1 MSRWRRGRRGGPA
14 DSDPGAGA
22 DLGDFGMA
30 LLQEAGRDG
39 DPDRLDDAVE
49 VLRQAVRA
57 TPTGRRGWASARANL
72 GVALRT
78 RHDHQGNPADI
89 DEAVEVVREAV
100 AGTASD
106 DPLQATLLSNL
117 TVFLITRF
125 ERRGDRSDRDAGVA
139 TYAQA
144 LLATP
149 PDHPSLENLG
159 RMQAKLGGALLDP
172 VERDDVPV
180 VPDDVLA
187 ALRHAARGIEP
198 AHPARIALL
207 GVLGSVL
214 WSAALRTDDQTGLD
228 EAVEIYRDAVA
239 AAPVGRPDRALV
251 LTRLGWL
258 LGRIH
263 DRTGDPAHL
272 DEAIRI
278 CREVAADPAR
288 GPAARPAE
296 LAQLARLCERRF
308 DLHGDPVSLDE
319 AYAAFRGALDT
330 APATD
335 PGRASWTAGCG
346 RTRRRSADRR
356 GDVPSLREAVAHCR
370 EAVQVTAADDPDRH
384 AHLSGLGVA
393 LCVLFEHTGEEK
405 SLAEAV
411 ATHRR
416 VLADLPADH
425 PDRAGFLNNLG
436 AALQEWFD
444 QAGDP
449 GVLNEAITVHRA
461 AVAAL
466 PDGDPRLPELWSN
479 LANALRRGAD
489 RGGEHAA
496 LAEAISVD
504 EAAVAAL
511 PPGHP
516 RRAPGLSNLAT
527 GLTKLAA
534 DTGDLA
540 LLDRAIA
547 AHTEAV
553 DATAPDDAE
562 HAVRS
567 SALARTLAVR
577 FELTKDTVA
586 LDRAVEAHRT
596 AAAATP
602 PGHTLR
608 ARRLNEL
615 GVVLQLRAEH
625 RGDRAAM
632 AEAIQACRDAVNA
645 APPGHP
651 ERATNLTNLGNV
663 LQRRIGQTVDE
674 TAMVEGITVL
684 REALAASRSEAS
696 TAGARANLANALRL
710 RPGAGPAE
718 RSEARDLLRSV
729 ARSGHLPGR
738 DRVLAASDWADLAAA
753 AGDWADAAEGYTLA
767 VELVGRVASST
778 LGRDDQERGL
788 RAGAGL
794 ASDAA
799 ACLLEAGAD
808 ASEALAV
815 VERGRGTLLAHM
827 LDHRAAGAD
836 GVRSPEPDELT
847 RAAADGPLVT
857 VTVSRHR
864 CDAVVLDWDGVR
876 VAPLPSLTLDAIHK
890 RVAVVL
896 AAADAPV
903 DDPWA
908 DTAVRE
914 VLGWLWDAVTEPVL
928 SALGV
933 TGPPPPGRPPPRL
946 WWIPTGPLSLL
957 PLHAAGHHVDQ
968 PGDTVMDRVVSSYT
982 PTIRALRYA
991 QAVSAVSV
999 PGDGQLVVVAMP
1011 RTAGML
1017 DLPAA
1022 RLEADLLAAR
1032 FPGVQPL
1039 VGDNARRGAVLE
1051 ALPAARWVH
1060 VACHATNNLVQP
1072 SRSGLMLRDGL
1083 LSVADIARLHVP
1095 EAELAYLSACGT
1107 AGVDVRLA
1115 DESIHVS
1122 SAFRLAG
1129 FPHVVATLWPIDD
1142 ATAVAVA
1149 DTTYARLAG
1158 PAPDATPAR
1167 ALHRA
1172 VLERREAHAGHHPI
1186 RWAAHIHSGP

>member
-1 MSRWRRGRRGGPA
+1 VSQWRRGGRGGPP
-14 DSDPGAGA
+14 DSDQGTAA
-22 DLGDFGMA
+22 DLGDLGLA
-30 LLQEAGRDG
+30 LLWESRRDG
-39 DPDRLDDAVE
+39 DPERLDDAIE

-57 TPTGRRGWASARANL
+57 TPTGGHGWASARANL
-72 GVALRT
+72 GVALHT
-78 RHDHQGNPADI
+78 RHDERGAPADI
-89 DEAVEVVREAV
+89 DEAVKVVREAV

-106 DPLQATLLSNL
+106 DPLQATLLSHL
-117 TVFLITRF
+117 TVFLIIRF
-125 ERRGDRSDRDAGVA
+125 ERCGDCFDRDAGVA
-139 TYAQA
+139 TYARA

-149 PDHPSLENLG
+149 SDHPSLEHLG
-159 RMQAKLGGALLDP
+159 RMQAKLGGALLNSI
-172 VERDDVPV
+172 ERDDLPI

-187 ALRHAARGIEP
+187 TLRHAARDIEP
-198 AHPARIALL
+198 AHPARTALL

-214 WSAALRTDDQTGLD
+214 WSSALRTDAQTGLD
-228 EAVEIYRDAVA
+228 EAVEVYRDAVA
-239 AAPVGRPDRALV
+239 AAPVGRTDRALV
-251 LTRLGWL
+251 LTRYGWL
-258 LGRIH
+258 LGHIH
-263 DRTGDPAHL
+263 DRTGDPARL

-288 GPAARPAE
+288 DPLARPTD
-296 LAQLARLCERRF
+296 LARLARLCERRF
-308 DLHGDPVSLDE
+308 DLHGDLGSLDS
-319 AYAAFRGALDT
+319 AYAAFRGALEA

-335 PGRASWTAGCG
+335 PGRASWSADCG

-356 GDVPSLREAVAHCR
+356 GDVPGLRAAVAHCR
-370 EAVQVTAADDPDRH
+370 EAVHLTAADDPDRH
-384 AHLSGLGVA
+384 AHLSGLAVA
-393 LCVLFEHTGEEK
+393 LSVLFQHTGEQE

-416 VLADLPADH
+416 VLADLPVDH
-425 PDRAGFLNNLG
+425 PDRSGFLNNLG

-444 QAGDP
+444 QTDDP
-449 GVLNEAITVHRA
+449 GVLNEAVTVHRA
-461 AVAAL
+461 AVAGL

-479 LANALRRGAD
+479 LANALHRDAD
-489 RGGEHAA
+489 RGGGHAA
-496 LAEAISVD
+496 LAEAMAAD
-504 EAAVAAL
+504 EVAVAAL
-511 PPGHP
+511 PAGHP
-516 RRAPGLSNLAT
+516 RRASGLSNLAV
-527 GLTKLAA
+527 GLTKLAE

-553 DATAPDDAE
+553 DATAPDDAD
-562 HAVRS
+562 HPVRS
-567 SALARTLAVR
+567 SALARALTAR

-586 LDRAVEAHRT
+586 LDRAVEALR
-596 AAAATP
+596 AAAGASP

-608 ARRLNEL
+608 GRRLNEL
-615 GVVLQLRAEH
+615 GVALQLWAEH

-632 AEAIQACRDAVNA
+632 AEAIQACRDAVDA

-651 ERATNLTNLGNV
+651 ERATNLTNLGSA
-663 LQRRIGQTVDE
+663 LQRRIERTVDE
-674 TAMVEGITVL
+674 TAMAEAITVL
-684 REALAASRSEAS
+684 REALAASRSEAL
-696 TAGARANLANALRL
+696 TAKARFNLADALR
-710 RPGAGPAE
+710 RHPGAGPAE
-718 RSEARDLLRSV
+718 RSEARDLLRTV
-729 ARSGHLPGR
+729 ARSGHLPEPN
-738 DRVLAASDWADLAAA
+738 RVLAASDWADLAAA
-753 AGDWADAAEGYTLA
+753 EGDWADAAEGYTLA
-767 VELVGRVASST
+767 VELVGGVTSST
-778 LGRDDQERGL
+778 LGRDAQERRL

-799 ACLLEAGAD
+799 ACLLAAGAD

-815 VERGRGTLLAHM
+815 VERGRGILLAHT
-827 LDHRAAGAD
+827 LDRRAAGAD
-836 GVRSPEPDELT
+836 GVRSPEPHELM

-864 CDAVVLDWDGVR
+864 CDAVVLGRDGVR
-876 VAPLPSLTLDAIHK
+876 TVPLPSLTLDAIHE

-896 AAADAPV
+896 AATDAPV

-914 VLGWLWDAVTEPVL
+914 VLGWLWDAVAEPVL
-928 SALGV
+928 SALGI
-933 TGPPPPGRPPPRL
+933 TGPPPLGRPLPRL

-957 PLHAAGHHVDQ
+957 PLHAAGHHVDR
-968 PGDTVMDRVVSSYT
+968 PGDTVLDRVVSSYT
-982 PTIRALRYA
+982 PTIRALRHP
-991 QAVSAVSV
+991 QAGSVVSV

-1017 DLPAA
+1017 DLPATRA
-1022 RLEADLLAAR
+1022 EADLLAAR

-1039 VGDNARRGAVLE
+1039 VGDDARRGAVLD

-1072 SRSGLMLRDGL
+1072 SRSGVMLRDGL

-1107 AGVDVRLA
+1107 AGHDVRLV

-1129 FPHVVATLWPIDD
+1129 FPHVIATLWPIDD

-1158 PAPDATPAR
+1158 PTPDANPAR

-1172 VLERREAHAGHHPI
+1172 VLERRAAHAGHHPV